1 MDTKDELVKH
11 IKQWIEIDNGISE
24 LQKQI
29 KQLKENKK
37 DLTSSLMTVMKSN
50 EIDCFDI
57 NDGKLI
63 YSKSKIKKPINKKS
77 LLTALDSYF
86 KNDSKL
92 VQEVSDHILNSRE
105 ETIKESISR
114 KKEK

>member
-1 MDTKDELVKH
+1 MDTKEELVKH
-11 IKQWIEIDNGISE
+11 IKEWIEIDNGITG

-29 KQLKENKK
+29 KELRENKK
-37 DLTSSLMTVMKSN
+37 ELTSSLVNVMKSN

-63 YSKSKIKKPINKKS
+63 YSKSKVKKPINKKT
-77 LLTALDSYF
+77 LLSALDIYF
-86 KNDSKL
+86 KQDLEMAK
-92 VQEVSDHILNSRE
+92 QVSEHILNSRE
-105 ETIKESISR
+105 ETIKESIRR